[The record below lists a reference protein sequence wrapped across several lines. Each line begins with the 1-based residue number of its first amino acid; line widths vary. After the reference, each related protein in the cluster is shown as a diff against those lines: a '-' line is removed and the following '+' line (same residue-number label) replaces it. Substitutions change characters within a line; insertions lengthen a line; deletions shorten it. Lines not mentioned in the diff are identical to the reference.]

1 MLAFVISLPR
11 NQKDP
16 NSFRLMIKGGSCFNL
31 FGGTNVLINRD
42 YCRGCY
48 EYTIGED
55 KKISARSVSQ
65 GSPLENEEWEVHG
78 IGWLRDVIGIE
89 DETQRFVSSQTVR
102 DKVNNTVMKNGTG
115 LRTSHCSD
123 IFKSHFAY
131 REKLS
136 KKEKAMKKLFQKV
149 SRDTE
154 GHNIAEPFLRMVHCK
169 FSFWYDLVGT
179 DRRMTMAIGYLMS
192 FRNTAENI
200 STGGYNNEI
209 SSPTLWDPLYAQ
221 AVRYLMNHVDKPI
234 HYDFLLSMFCHS
246 GSDSEIFVHAGPL
259 AVCVGLT
266 EGFFGLEQYCNDYE
280 TLDKTKRYY
289 KGQNSSDLRTRL
301 SKRFKLPDEYRT
313 LDLCGLVSSSSH
325 SLTYNIQSY
334 MSCIWSYNGDTTSYE
349 REIITSAQNAI
360 NNSKANKSKLQ
371 KLVSLLN
378 CIEKIGE
385 PLVADSGDKEV
396 VKDQAKGFRQWIE
409 QEDMNEDSYPF

>member
-16 NSFRLMIKGGSCFNL
+16 NSFRLMIKSGSCFNL
-31 FGGTNVLINRD
+31 FGGTNVLVNRE

-48 EYTIGED
+48 EYTIGEN
-55 KKISARSVSQ
+55 KKISARFVSQ

-78 IGWLRDVIGIE
+78 IGWLRDAIGIE
-89 DETQRFVSSQTVR
+89 DEAQRFVSSQTTR
-102 DKVNNTVMKNGTG
+102 DKVNSTVMKNGTG
-115 LRTSHCSD
+115 LRTEDCSN

-131 REKLS
+131 RENLS

-149 SRDTE
+149 SLDTE
-154 GHNIAEPFLRMVHCK
+154 GHNIAEPFLNMVHRK

-192 FRNTAENI
+192 FRNTAEGI
-200 STGGYNNEI
+200 STGGSNRV
-209 SSPTLWDPLYAQ
+209 SDSVMWDPLYAQ
-221 AVRYLMNHVDKPI
+221 AVRYIIERKDKPI

-266 EGFFGLEQYCNDYE
+266 EGFFGLEQYCTDYE
-280 TLDKTKRYY
+280 TLDKTKRYF
-289 KGQNSSDLRTRL
+289 KGQNSSDLHRRL
-301 SKRFKLPDEYRT
+301 SMRFKLPDQYRT
-313 LDLCGLVSSSSH
+313 LDLCGLVNCNSYLISYNIKTY
-325 SLTYNIQSY
+325 LTY
-334 MSCIWSYNGDTTSYE
+334 IWSYNGDTTCYE

-360 NNSKANKSKLQ
+360 NNSKDNKSKLQ
-371 KLVSLLN
+371 KLVSLLS
-378 CIEKIGE
+378 CIDKMKE

-396 VKDQAKGFRQWIE
+396 VKDQAKGFRQWID
-409 QEDMNEDSYPF
+409 QEDMNEDDNPF